1 MSVVTAIISISL
13 LYASF
18 VVNVHGIRHGVS
30 VEIWDSVLDLLLK
43 DLSFQRKL
51 GFEI

>member
-1 MSVVTAIISISL
+1 MSVVTAIISIS